1 MKFIFGMII
10 NRFIIN
16 PKDIINE
23 IAIDQWSLSIK
34 ENINVKEAIIR
45 PKLKFLGKIFLK
57 NLDLLLSSNILLETG
72 ATHIVKN
79 NI

>member
-1 MKFIFGMII
+1 MII

-16 PKDIINE
+16 PIDIINE

-34 ENINVKEAIIR
+34 ENINVNEAIIR

-72 ATHIVKN
+72 ATHSIKN